1 MRLLGLRIT
10 AAAAAGAAAAVIRGA
25 CRVMVASDDGEE

>member
-10 AAAAAGAAAAVIRGA
+10 AAAAAAAAVIRAA

>member
-10 AAAAAGAAAAVIRGA
+10 AAAAAAAAAVIRAA
-25 CRVMVASDDGEE
+25 CRVMVASDGGAQ